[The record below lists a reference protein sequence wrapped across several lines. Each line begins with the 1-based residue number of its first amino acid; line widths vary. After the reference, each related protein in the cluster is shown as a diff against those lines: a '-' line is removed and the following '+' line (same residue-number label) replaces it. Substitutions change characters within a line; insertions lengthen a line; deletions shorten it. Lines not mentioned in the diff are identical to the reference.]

1 MKVFRGLRSAT
12 LTKLFE
18 FSYDDKDD
26 VEEEVFDL

>member
-1 MKVFRGLRSAT
+1 MKVFRGLRST

>member
-1 MKVFRGLRSAT
+1 MKVFRGLRST

-26 VEEEVFDL
+26 VEINRN

>member
-1 MKVFRGLRSAT
+1 MKVFRGLRST
-12 LTKLFE
+12 LTKLLE

>member
-12 LTKLFE
+12 LTKLLE

-26 VEEEVFDL
+26 VEEVFDL

>member
-1 MKVFRGLRSAT
+1 MKVFRGLRST

-26 VEEEVFDL
+26 VEEVFDL

>member
-12 LTKLFE
+12 LTKLLE

-26 VEEEVFDL
+26 VEINRN